1 MTPRVSIIGAGPAGS
16 TAAVL
21 LARGGW
27 DVTLIEQH
35 RFPRDK
41 VCGECLSAAGI
52 AVLEQIGL
60 LDNFMGL
67 QPTIF
72 AHTAIHTPDGQSVRL
87 RLPRPMFGL
96 SRRRFDGFMLD
107 VARDCGVRVLQ
118 PARCESVESGNP
130 SGLRIRLL
138 DSNSIVVHETDH
150 VIVADGK
157 GALSRTAASQ
167 TRDLGIKAHFERVYG
182 PADTIE
188 LFGCNGFYGGLAA
201 VEDGRWNAAFSVPAE
216 RLKTHRGNVSALFAE
231 IVDDNRVLSERMS
244 RARQVGKWLVSP
256 LPRFAVRNHWLAGVI
271 PAGNAAAAME
281 PIGGEGMGL
290 AMQSAALAASSLM
303 SGSHVPLIDG
313 YRRLWRTRRPFCR
326 ATALLVSRPGLA
338 RVLVPF
344 LRFWPLLGDIG
355 LRLIGK

>member
-16 TAAVL
+16 TAAIL

-41 VCGECLSAAGI
+41 VCGECLSADGI
-52 AVLEQIGL
+52 ALLERIGL
-60 LDNFMGL
+60 LDNLTGL
-67 QPTIF
+67 KPTIF
-72 AHTAIHTPDGQSVRL
+72 SHAAIHASDGQSVRL
-87 RLPRPMFGL
+87 QLPRPMFGL
-96 SRRRFDGFMLD
+96 SRRQFDGLLLD
-107 VARDCGVRVLQ
+107 VARDCGVAVLQ
-118 PARCESVESGNP
+118 PARCESVEPGTYIS
-130 SGLRIRLL
+130 LRIRLL
-138 DSNSIVVHETDH
+138 DSNSVVLHEADH

-157 GALSRTAASQ
+157 GALSRTAAAP
-167 TRDLGIKAHFERVYG
+167 TRDFGIKAHFEKVHG
-182 PADTIE
+182 PRDMIE

-201 VEDGRWNAAFSVPAE
+201 IEGGRWNAAFSVPSE
-216 RLKTHRGNVSALFAE
+216 YLKTHRGNVSALFAE
-231 IVDDNRVLSERMS
+231 IVNDNRVLSKRMQ

-290 AMQSAALAASSLM
+290 AMQSGALAASSLM
-303 SGSHVPLIDG
+303 AGGHVPLIDG

-338 RVLVPF
+338 RAFVPI